1 MVRKLEKRGT
11 VTCYLC
17 HKKGHKS
24 YECKNKKKGEE
35 NKKKF
40 NSNTKPY
47 LKVDKNKSTPYLL
60 KEKDNKVV
68 AQSINK
74 ARQGV
79 EPTYL
84 GAQGNHNF
92 REGLHE
98 SLRSKGDLESQGLGR
113 IWRLGYTRR
122 AIQAKAKYTKSW
134 SKLKIIHLS
143 NIQILHK

>member
-1 MVRKLEKRGT
+1 MVRKLEKGGT

-74 ARQGV
+74 ARQG
-79 EPTYL
+79 
-84 GAQGNHNF
+84 GNQPIWVPK
-92 REGLHE
+92 EIIILM
-98 SLRSKGDLESQGLGR
+98 KGSM
-113 IWRLGYTRR
+113 
-122 AIQAKAKYTKSW
+122 KV
-134 SKLKIIHLS
+134 
-143 NIQILHK
+143 